1 MQSKQ
6 FAIRE
11 YARRYC
17 FAVLRAFE
25 CKACASPNISA
36 AHKFAICA
44 RRAPIWRNLKFE
56 TRTRPPHTLDDVL
69 MCWWL
74 GCHTTQITFPR
85 HLVKFIEIQ
94 HKESPSATSSTP
106 SMPLRCF
113 DVSNVSNL
121 FRARKHIKCNGNELK
136 DIIVLDL
143 LDEDIITSATNV
155 ARTHLDTG
163 VYMSLQGHHQTHQTF
178 RFSSSSTTASSNHFI
193 RRWKCE
199 NETA

>member
-69 MCWWL
+69 MCWSL

-136 DIIVLDL
+136 DTSSFWIFSTKTL
-143 LDEDIITSATNV
+143 L
-155 ARTHLDTG
+155 
-163 VYMSLQGHHQTHQTF
+163 HQQRMLRVHT
-178 RFSSSSTTASSNHFI
+178 
-193 RRWKCE
+193 
-199 NETA
+199 